1 MDSRSVFSR
10 QSSVGSSKMITNRY
24 DTIIDF
30 GKFDNSGV
38 DARMGFSP
46 EALGKYFF

>member
-1 MDSRSVFSR
+1 
-10 QSSVGSSKMITNRY
+10 MITNRY

-46 EALGKYFF
+46 EALGKYFLGAPGGRRCVGR